1 MWNLSSVICKL
12 RIPFLRQVGKNE
24 MNKAD
29 FGILEWK
36 RIETQKQMGIK
47 WTNIFQIC
55 KAFK

>member
-12 RIPFLRQVGKNE
+12 RIPFLGQVGKNE

-47 WTNIFQIC
+47 WTNISNLQSF
-55 KAFK
+55 